1 MNANVG
7 LSVTF
12 LRVDTVCA
20 NDLAFEMKVEKSAVL
35 NTVIAIILCL
45 CRRLD
50 RSAHPISTGELKNAC
65 IVIK

>member
-1 MNANVG
+1 
-7 LSVTF
+7 
-12 LRVDTVCA
+12 
-20 NDLAFEMKVEKSAVL
+20 MKVEKSAVL